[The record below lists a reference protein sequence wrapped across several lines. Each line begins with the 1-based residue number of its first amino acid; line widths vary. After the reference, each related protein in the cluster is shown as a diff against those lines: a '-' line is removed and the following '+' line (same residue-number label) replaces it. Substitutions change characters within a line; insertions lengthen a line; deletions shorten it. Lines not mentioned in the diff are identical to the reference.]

1 MSDDKDKKDD
11 IGSLFDPPAAAGV
24 PSPSAPKPSAP
35 LNLGTP
41 SPAAPSAPAPSAA
54 APAKVTS
61 KKLEAVQWGRV
72 TQVIGPVVDVE
83 FSQELPEINT
93 ALALS
98 NSRIDDR
105 EDNLICEVAMHL
117 GERTVRA
124 IAMDTTD
131 GLVRGMKV
139 KDTGNPIMM
148 PVGKAVLG
156 RIMNVIGDPVD
167 EQGPIEA
174 KEYWS
179 IHRKAPPFT
188 EQSTKVE
195 PFVTGIKVIDLLA
208 PYRRGGKI
216 GLFGGAGVG
225 KTVLLMEL
233 INNVGKKH
241 GGFSVFAGVGERTRE
256 GNDLYF
262 EMMESEVIVA
272 DWDEETRA
280 VKSIDSEK
288 SKVALVYGQ
297 MNEPPG
303 ARARVA
309 LSGLTQAEYFRD
321 EMGQDVMLF
330 VDNIFRFTQA
340 GSEVS
345 ALLGRIP
352 SAVGYQPTLATEM
365 GVLQER
371 ITTTTKGS
379 ITSVQAIYVPA
390 DDLTDP
396 APATAFAHLDATTVL
411 NRALTEIGIYP
422 AVDPLDSNSTILT
435 PEIVGEEHYQ
445 VARTVQE
452 TLQKYKE
459 LQDIIKILGM
469 DELSE
474 EDKLTVARARKI
486 QTFLSQPFDVAK
498 IFTGA
503 DGKQVDLKDTIQS
516 FKEIIEGKHDD
527 VPESFFYMKG
537 GISEVV
543 EAYKKSLAEDA
554 KAS

>member
-1 MSDDKDKKDD
+1 MTTSFTPPSDKP
-11 IGSLFDPPAAAGV
+11 LFGDLPPAPTVSVG
-24 PSPSAPKPSAP
+24 KI
-35 LNLGTP
+35 
-41 SPAAPSAPAPSAA
+41 
-54 APAKVTS
+54 
-61 KKLEAVQWGRV
+61 GRV
-72 TQVIGPVVDVE
+72 LQVIGPVVDVE
-83 FSQELPEINT
+83 FEDHLPEVNVALTVTNT
-93 ALALS
+93 S
-98 NSRIDDR
+98 IDDR
-105 EDNLICEVAMHL
+105 PDNLVLEVAMHL
-117 GERTVRA
+117 GERTVRT
-124 IAMDTTD
+124 ISMDSTD
-131 GLVRGMKV
+131 GLVRGMPV
-139 KDTGNPIMM
+139 KDTGKPISV
-148 PVGKAVLG
+148 PVGKKTLG
-156 RIMNVIGDPVD
+156 RILNVVGDPVD
-167 EQGPIEA
+167 EQGEVGAEERWP
-174 KEYWS
+174 
-179 IHRKAPPFT
+179 IHRKAPAFVD
-188 EQSTKVE
+188 QSTKVE

-262 EMMESEVIVA
+262 EMIESGVIQA
-272 DWDEETRA
+272 EWDHENRQVTS
-280 VKSIDSEK
+280 VDPDK

-309 LSGLTQAEYFRD
+309 LSGLTIAEYFRD
-321 EMGQDVMLF
+321 TMGQDVMLF

-371 ITTTTKGS
+371 ITTTNKGS

-390 DDLTDP
+390 DDLTVP

-411 NRALTEIGIYP
+411 SRALTEIGIYP
-422 AVDPLDSNSTILT
+422 AVDPLDSTSTILA
-435 PEIVGEEHYQ
+435 PDVVGAEHYR
-445 VARTVQE
+445 VARRVQQI
-452 TLQKYKE
+452 LQKYKE

-474 EDKLTVARARKI
+474 EDRLLVARARKI
-486 QTFLSQPFDVAK
+486 QKFLSQPFHVAEQ
-498 IFTGA
+498 FTGMQGKFVELA
-503 DGKQVDLKDTIQS
+503 DTVAS
-516 FKEIIEGKHDD
+516 FKEILEGKHDD
-527 VPESFFYMKG
+527 LPEEAFRFVG
-537 GISEVV
+537 GIAEAV
-543 EAYKKSLAEDA
+543 EKGKKLATET
-554 KAS
+554 K